1 MPTKTI
7 SLTKITVLCI
17 LLAKATNSTFSPL
30 PRVQR
35 TAHGDNALATK
46 QTSHVVTDKNRAV
59 VLRTA
64 EVKLTTDR
72 VRKKRQIEIH
82 EKHGNPFVDDGNLSL
97 KDKIK
102 SNRKINQ
109 NISGSLNL
117 DSKEDK
123 TSTAHVH
130 IYTGIYTTVCVSLD
144 LLLRV
149 LKLIFCVSF
158 FK

>member
-7 SLTKITVLCI
+7 SLTYITVLCI
-17 LLAKATNSTFSPL
+17 LLVKATNSDILPL

-35 TAHGDNALATK
+35 AAHSDNYALATK
-46 QTSHVVTDKNRAV
+46 QTSHVVINRNRAV
-59 VLRTA
+59 VLRAA

-82 EKHGNPFVDDGNLSL
+82 ENHGNPFVDDGNVSL

-102 SNRKINQ
+102 LSNREINL
-109 NISGSLNL
+109 NISRSLNL

-123 TSTAHVH
+123 TSTAHIH
-130 IYTGIYTTVCVSLD
+130 IYTGTRLFLFT
-144 LLLRV
+144 
-149 LKLIFCVSF
+149 FCCGF
-158 FK
+158 